1 MSRRQDED
9 LMASVVVVGATLAI
23 ALALM
28 GALFLPSGVISKVF
42 VGKWPFR
49 VTLAL
54 ALVGV
59 PLMLRFTQRKRIRE
73 AVESGGGTLLKME
86 RLPFWR
92 QADFPQSYQR
102 PIYGYPWWRGVLYK
116 VDFTDLLGA
125 SHHSI
130 CHSGFFRGVQWLEDV
145 PD

>member
-9 LMASVVVVGATLAI
+9 LMASVVVMGATLAI

-28 GALFLPSGVISKVF
+28 GALFLPAGFISKVF
-42 VGKWPFR
+42 VGKWPLGI
-49 VTLAL
+49 TLAL

-73 AVESGGGTLLKME
+73 AVESAGGTVL
-86 RLPFWR
+86 RLNRMPFWR
-92 QADFPQSYQR
+92 QADYPGSYQR

-125 SHHSI
+125 SHHAI
-130 CHSGFFRGVQWLEDV
+130 CRSGYFRGVQWLEEL
-145 PD
+145 PA